1 MTNVIGYKRDYVERL
16 TDWRTMLMLKEDIS
30 FYKNRPEDFITVV
43 DKNKRIYKKILQ
55 EYL

>member
-1 MTNVIGYKRDYVERL
+1 MTNVIGYKRNYVDRL
-16 TDWRTMLMLKEDIS
+16 TDWRTLLMLREDIV

-55 EYL
+55 EYI